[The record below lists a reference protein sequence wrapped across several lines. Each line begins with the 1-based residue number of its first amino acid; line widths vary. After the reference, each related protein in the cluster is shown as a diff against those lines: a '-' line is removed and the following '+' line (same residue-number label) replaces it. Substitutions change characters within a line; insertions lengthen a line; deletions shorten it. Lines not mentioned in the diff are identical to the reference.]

1 MFRRWWL
8 VIFLLTAIILLVN
21 VQSGDLTL
29 DIKGVEIIGQ
39 VAGWPDL
46 NNTNS
51 LTSFNGQPIDE
62 VNGKLVVGYEERN
75 ISYIPLERIP
85 WHIRMGFIAVEDSRF
100 HDHKGIDPWGL
111 ARAAWVNLRSGEYQ
125 EGGSTITQQLA
136 KNLFLSNEKS
146 LFRKS
151 KEAYLALQLE
161 KKYTK
166 DEIMEMY
173 LNQIYFGSG
182 AYGVDSASRK
192 FFGIPVGKLNLAQGA
207 MLVGLT
213 KNPAGYNPLINP
225 DAARRRQSVVLDR
238 MVAMGYISREE
249 ASAAK
254 KSRVFAAGL
263 GVGQ

>member
-1 MFRRWWL
+1 MFGRWR
-8 VIFLLTAIILLVN
+8 LLIILFVAILLLAN
-21 VQSGDLTL
+21 FQTGDLTMDL
-29 DIKGVEIIGQ
+29 KGVEIIGQ

-46 NNTNS
+46 DRTES
-51 LTSFNGQPIDE
+51 LTAFNGQPIDE

-75 ISYIPLERIP
+75 INYVPLERIP
-85 WHIRMGFIAVEDSRF
+85 WHLRMAFIAVEDSRF

-111 ARAAWVNLRSGEYQ
+111 ARAAWVNLRSGEYH

-136 KNLFLSNEKS
+136 KNLFLSNEKTM
-146 LFRKS
+146 FRKA

-166 DEIMEMY
+166 DEILEMY

-192 FFGIPVGKLNLAQGA
+192 FFGLPVGKLNLAQGA
-207 MLVGLT
+207 MLAGLP
-213 KNPAGYNPLINP
+213 KNPAGYNPLTNRE
-225 DAARRRQSVVLDR
+225 AARRRQWVVLDR
-238 MVAMGYISREE
+238 MVAMGYITREE

-254 KSRVFAAGL
+254 KSPVLAGR
-263 GVGQ
+263 